1 MQSFALG
8 QVERFNIVAI
18 PNSKAKPYTKEEF
31 KCSWSVN
38 WYKITHDAY
47 KINLKTKNNTFP
59 TERNLEK
66 ADEVID
72 EKRM

>member
-8 QVERFNIVAI
+8 QVEDFNIVSI
-18 PNSKAKPYTKEEF
+18 RNSKAKPYTKEEF
-31 KCSWSVN
+31 KRSWSDN

-47 KINLKTKNNTFP
+47 KINLKTKNNTYP
-59 TERNLEK
+59 TERKLEK

-72 EKRM
+72 EKRI